1 MARPRCYDEIY
12 KIVDKYDPVGI
23 SWASSDE
30 YQPEVIEIANRAFVL
45 TEKELAD
52 YIYEVFKFWFPESI
66 VPHPEHTDI
75 YKKMAKEIKL
85 LFPEE

>member
-30 YQPEVIEIANRAFVL
+30 YQPEVIKIANRAFVL
-45 TEKELAD
+45 TEKSWLI
-52 YIYEVFKFWFPESI
+52 IYTKCLSSGFR
-66 VPHPEHTDI
+66 I
-75 YKKMAKEIKL
+75 YSASS
-85 LFPEE
+85 